1 MPFFVK
7 IKKIEVWQETE
18 EAPSP
23 DVSFIPPLARRR
35 LTDLEKAALSVSY
48 NTYPHGEDIP
58 IVFASRWGEMGTT
71 VKLIRQFHL
80 DGEMSPALFSTSVH
94 NASPG
99 MVSLRESSHS
109 SYTAIAAGEDTI
121 KAGFIE
127 ALAMRCRL
135 LFLYAEER
143 VDPVYAS
150 HLKENHK
157 WSAFSVLMDTSS
169 ARDVDVC
176 GIPEKFDDFIHW
188 IGQGSEA

>member
-7 IKKIEVWQETE
+7 IEKIAVWQETE
-18 EAPSP
+18 EVPSP
-23 DVSFIPPLARRR
+23 DISFIPPLVRRR

-48 NTYPHGEDIP
+48 DTYPHGEEIP

-94 NASPG
+94 NAAPG

-109 SYTAIAAGEDTI
+109 SYTAIAAGADTI
-121 KAGFIE
+121 KAGFVE
-127 ALAMRCRL
+127 ALAMRRRL

-143 VDPVYAS
+143 VDPVYVS
-150 HLKENHK
+150 HLNEKHK

-169 ARDVDVC
+169 VRDVEL
-176 GIPEKFDDFIHW
+176 GKIPEKFDDFISW
-188 IGQGSEA
+188 IRRGIEE